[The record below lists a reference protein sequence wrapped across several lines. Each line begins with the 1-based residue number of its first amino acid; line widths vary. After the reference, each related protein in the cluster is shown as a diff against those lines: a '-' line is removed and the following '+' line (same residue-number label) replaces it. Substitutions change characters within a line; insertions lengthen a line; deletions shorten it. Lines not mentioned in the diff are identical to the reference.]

1 MNKKAI
7 SLIISL
13 LVILGLTGC
22 IEPVEEIDH
31 TKPVA
36 EQDSGFA
43 LANPVREMS
52 RQELIECT
60 GIDLGEPEG
69 AENLVYSLIEL
80 EDAVPV
86 AQLRFKLEGHDLC
99 LRAQAMSTDAA
110 AGDISGLYYDWELTR
125 NTFVSLRYA
134 VVNVSGDVGYVKWVD
149 AVPGIQYSL
158 SMTEG
163 ANDKLLIE
171 LAEKVF
177 DPVQGEA
184 A

>member
-1 MNKKAI
+1 
-7 SLIISL
+7 
-13 LVILGLTGC
+13 
-22 IEPVEEIDH
+22 
-31 TKPVA
+31 
-36 EQDSGFA
+36 
-43 LANPVREMS
+43 
-52 RQELIECT
+52 
-60 GIDLGEPEG
+60 
-69 AENLVYSLIEL
+69 
-80 EDAVPV
+80 
-86 AQLRFKLEGHDLC
+86 
-99 LRAQAMSTDAA
+99 MSTDAA